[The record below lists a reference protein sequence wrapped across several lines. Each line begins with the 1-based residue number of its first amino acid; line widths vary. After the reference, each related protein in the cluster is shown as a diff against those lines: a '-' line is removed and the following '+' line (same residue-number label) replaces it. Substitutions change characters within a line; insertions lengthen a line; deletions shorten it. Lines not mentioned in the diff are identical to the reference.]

1 MQIDN
6 RLDRT
11 LSHVNLKILIKQ
23 HRDDSWWNWHILMA
37 ARRKVHLPIKYLL
50 LYLVPSN
57 GIRTKV
63 ILFLGRIYVLH
74 LCGLQYNRSH
84 KIRIRKHKNITSG
97 CGRHWGNWLKN
108 NDK

>member
-11 LSHVNLKILIKQ
+11 LSHVNLEFVIKQ

-37 ARRKVHLPIKYLL
+37 ARRKVHLSIKYLL
-50 LYLVPSN
+50 LYQVPSN

-63 ILFLGRIYVLH
+63 ILFLEEYMFCTCVV
-74 LCGLQYNRSH
+74 YNIIEVI
-84 KIRIRKHKNITSG
+84 KY
-97 CGRHWGNWLKN
+97 
-108 NDK
+108 